1 MKAAQRNDKYNINKF
16 LIRKHR
22 GKKEVTL
29 FFLVLR
35 EKKCQ
40 PRILCPV
47 EILFRKEAQIFLDKG
62 KLLEFVI

>member
-1 MKAAQRNDKYNINKF
+1 M
-16 LIRKHR
+16 
-22 GKKEVTL
+22 TL

-62 KLLEFVI
+62 KLREFVASKHTPNEYLKEIF